1 MPDAR
6 KGGLNACQMIVSCA
20 FFMKKR
26 YVVQQYFY
34 DSGRVRV
41 IPPIE
46 TCDEVLISVE
56 EMRSRDY
63 YRAVFDTLE
72 EAERFY
78 YECLNDQ
85 GEG

>member
-1 MPDAR
+1 MIKK
-6 KGGLNACQMIVSCA
+6 KGGGR
-20 FFMKKR
+20 MKKK

-46 TCDEVLISVE
+46 TSDECLDSFE
-56 EMRSRDY
+56 ERRSCDY
-63 YRAVFDTLE
+63 YRDVFDTLE

-78 YECLNDQ
+78 HECLDA
-85 GEG
+85 

>member
-1 MPDAR
+1 
-6 KGGLNACQMIVSCA
+6 
-20 FFMKKR
+20 MKKR

-46 TCDEVLISVE
+46 TCDELLISVE
-56 EMRSRDY
+56 EMRARDY

-78 YECLNDQ
+78 HECLDAQ